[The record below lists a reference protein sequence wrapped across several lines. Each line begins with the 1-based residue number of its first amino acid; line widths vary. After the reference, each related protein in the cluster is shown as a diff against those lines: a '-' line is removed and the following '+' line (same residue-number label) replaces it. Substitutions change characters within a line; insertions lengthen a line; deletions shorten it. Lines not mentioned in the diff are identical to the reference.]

1 MDRLEAMGF
10 LLAALEAGSFSAAA
24 RRLGVPAA
32 TPTRRIDQLE
42 RVTGATLLIRTTRRL
57 VLTDAGQRYVEG
69 ARRIVAE
76 VRDMEREAAGEF
88 IEPTGRLVVS
98 APRMFGRLHVQPVIH
113 DFLRRHAA
121 ISVVLHLSD
130 GNVDLAAGAADLAVR
145 IGVLPDSSLIA
156 TRLGRMRVVTVAS
169 PALLDR
175 HGEPHH
181 PDDLAGLPG
190 VVFDMP
196 PSDRL
201 AHAPARSRGPD
212 PGPCT
217 ATRLIV
223 TGAEAAVDAAVAGV
237 GVVRLLH
244 YQAAQALADGR
255 LRLVLEAFEPEP
267 APVHVLHAPLAQLPQ
282 KTRYFIDFASARIRA
297 SVQALAMPPEDDKT
311 PPQPIGR
318 GGA

>member
-32 TPTRRIDQLE
+32 TLTRRIDQLE

-57 VLTDAGQRYVEG
+57 TLTDAGQRYVEG

-113 DFLRRHAA
+113 AFLARHAA
-121 ISVVLHLSD
+121 ITVALHLSD

-145 IGVLPDSSLIA
+145 IGALPDSSLIA
-156 TRLGRMRVVTVAS
+156 THLGRMRVVTVAS

-181 PDDLAGLPG
+181 PDDLARMPG

-212 PGPCT
+212 PGPRT

-267 APVHVLHAPLAQLPQ
+267 APVHVLHAPLTQLPQ

-297 SVQALAMPPEDDKT
+297 SVQALGQTTQHTACEN
-311 PPQPIGR
+311 
-318 GGA
+318 